1 MAVNLAD
8 GTNTAAVLLF
18 FISQQVKIEKKIV
31 VEGEKSLVLKT
42 NKSDTMET

>member
-18 FISQQVKIEKKIV
+18 FIFQQVKIEKKKV
-31 VEGEKSLVLKT
+31 VGGEKILV
-42 NKSDTMET
+42 